1 MLPQYC
7 KMPHPLDAF
16 VNFGYKITL
25 QVAFL
30 NANPLNLFIH
40 LSKVFSAP
48 FVAFS
53 AVISLDVS

>member
-1 MLPQYC
+1 
-7 KMPHPLDAF
+7 MPHPLDAF

-25 QVAFL
+25 QIAFL